1 MEGLIHGGAYFRN
14 FTVCLLSSWIS
25 IFPWEIYQIIEVYSH
40 LRQLEHLSASHIDDS
55 YLQGDDYEDCE
66 QNVRD
71 TIKLFDSLGFTIHP
85 EKSSFVPKRQ
95 LTFVGFIKDAITMTV
110 YPTSEKLE
118 KIIYTCQGLL
128 ERPHPLIREV
138 ASTG

>member
-1 MEGLIHGGAYFRN
+1 MEGLIFGILRYVCFPHGLAFFPGK
-14 FTVCLLSSWIS
+14 FTKLLKL
-25 IFPWEIYQIIEVYSH
+25 VYSH

-71 TIKLFDSLGFTIHP
+71 TIKLFNSLGFTMHP
-85 EKSSFVPKRQ
+85 EKSSFVPKGQ

>member
-1 MEGLIHGGAYFRN
+1 MEGLIFGILRYVCFPHGLAFFPEK
-14 FTVCLLSSWIS
+14 FTKLLKL
-25 IFPWEIYQIIEVYSH
+25 VYSH

-138 ASTG
+138 ASTLGL

>member
-1 MEGLIHGGAYFRN
+1 MEGLIFGILRYVCFPHGLAFFPGK
-14 FTVCLLSSWIS
+14 FTKLLKL
-25 IFPWEIYQIIEVYSH
+25 EYSH

-71 TIKLFDSLGFTIHP
+71 TIKLFHSLGFTIHP

-138 ASTG
+138 ASTLGL

>member
-1 MEGLIHGGAYFRN
+1 MEGLIFGILRYVCFPHGLAFFPGK
-14 FTVCLLSSWIS
+14 FTKLLKL
-25 IFPWEIYQIIEVYSH
+25 VYSH

-55 YLQGDDYEDCE
+55 YLQGDDYENCE

-138 ASTG
+138 ASTLGL

>member
-1 MEGLIHGGAYFRN
+1 MEGLIFGILRYVCFPHGLAFFPGK
-14 FTVCLLSSWIS
+14 FTKLLKL
-25 IFPWEIYQIIEVYSH
+25 VYSH

-55 YLQGDDYEDCE
+55 YLQGDDYENCE

-110 YPTSEKLE
+110 YPASEKLE

-138 ASTG
+138 ASTLGL

>member
-25 IFPWEIYQIIEVYSH
+25 IFPWEIYQIIEASVFP
-40 LRQLEHLSASHIDDS
+40 LKAVGASHIDDS

-71 TIKLFDSLGFTIHP
+71 TIKLFHSLGFTIHP

-138 ASTG
+138 ASTLGL

>member
-1 MEGLIHGGAYFRN
+1 MEGLIFGILRYVCFPHGLAFFPGK
-14 FTVCLLSSWIS
+14 FTKLLKL
-25 IFPWEIYQIIEVYSH
+25 VYSH

-138 ASTG
+138 ASTLGL

>member
-1 MEGLIHGGAYFRN
+1 MEGLIFGILRYVCFPHGLAFFPGK
-14 FTVCLLSSWIS
+14 FTKLLKLA
-25 IFPWEIYQIIEVYSH
+25 YSH

-138 ASTG
+138 ASTLGL